1 MKKLPQS
8 MIQPRHAILRGELG
22 NVALEVLLVPFY
34 WKNEWVDTAIRL
46 DDINLPSAHLADLA
60 GKTFL
65 FPLNPDAEAIDGSI
79 YLDSAHHPCDVSVIE
94 FVRSRNDGLK
104 VLIKGVYVFE
114 FEGLDQFDNTPF
126 ILSTTVSSCAV

>member
-1 MKKLPQS
+1 M
-8 MIQPRHAILRGELG
+8 
-22 NVALEVLLVPFY
+22 
-34 WKNEWVDTAIRL
+34 
-46 DDINLPSAHLADLA
+46 
-60 GKTFL
+60 
-65 FPLNPDAEAIDGSI
+65 
-79 YLDSAHHPCDVSVIE
+79 SVIE